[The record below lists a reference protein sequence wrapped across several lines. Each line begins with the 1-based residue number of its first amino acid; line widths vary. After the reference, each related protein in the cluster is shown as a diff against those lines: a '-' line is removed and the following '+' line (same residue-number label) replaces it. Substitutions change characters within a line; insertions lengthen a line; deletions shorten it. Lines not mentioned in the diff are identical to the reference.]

1 MKQGAIIGL
10 MAATLACSH
19 VHDEELPAIAVTN
32 WTDKLELFME
42 YDALVVDRE
51 TRFAVHLT
59 ELANSAP
66 LSRGAPVLELTSDHS
81 PPLRFEAPTPSRP
94 GIFRVVATVPK
105 PGRYRMRLEVFDP
118 VDRHELGDVTVYS
131 TTEQAIAAQEE
142 EPESEP
148 TISFLKEQQWVTD
161 FLVEQAQ
168 QRSLHQTVR
177 IPAEVRPRAG
187 GEASILAPVGGRLV
201 LQGAPP
207 APGSRVRRGQSLARI
222 APRVSEPE
230 DRASL
235 ELTVAETEA
244 ELAQAQRNRARAER
258 LLAAKATP
266 AKRLEEARRD
276 ETVAMARHETAQKR
290 LRQLEETIRSGGGGS
305 DEAFIDL
312 ITPLSGVLVK
322 SNATPGAAVETGEKL
337 FQIVDP
343 DLVYVVGAVPEAEV
357 HRVRETIGVELH
369 IPGRDEPVVLNSR
382 VSLGAAVDPASRTVP
397 IVYQVE
403 NREGLLL
410 VGQAVSLVL
419 VTHEALSALSIP
431 MTALVDEGGQSIV
444 YVQVGG
450 EDFARRQLDIGIRD
464 RDYVQVL
471 SGLGEGERIV
481 TRGAYEVRL
490 ASLSGT
496 IPAEGHVH

>member
-1 MKQGAIIGL
+1 
-10 MAATLACSH
+10 
-19 VHDEELPAIAVTN
+19 
-32 WTDKLELFME
+32 
-42 YDALVVDRE
+42 
-51 TRFAVHLT
+51 
-59 ELANSAP
+59 
-66 LSRGAPVLELTSDHS
+66 
-81 PPLRFEAPTPSRP
+81 
-94 GIFRVVATVPK
+94 
-105 PGRYRMRLEVFDP
+105 
-118 VDRHELGDVTVYS
+118 
-131 TTEQAIAAQEE
+131 
-142 EPESEP
+142 
-148 TISFLKEQQWVTD
+148 
-161 FLVEQAQ
+161 
-168 QRSLHQTVR
+168 
-177 IPAEVRPRAG
+177 
-187 GEASILAPVGGRLV
+187 
-201 LQGAPP
+201 
-207 APGSRVRRGQSLARI
+207 
-222 APRVSEPE
+222 
-230 DRASL
+230 
-235 ELTVAETEA
+235 VAETEA